1 MKLKRWFKK
10 RFYLPFKYRCI
21 RKNIIKN
28 HGIRDKREIFKLKW
42 KLEEDLLLAER
53 NNHENGMTIIKAKL
67 EIIKYFTYD
76 STSNQSYYK
85 DSGSSM
91 E

>member
-67 EIIKYFTYD
+67 QVINYLTHESSEIQF
-76 STSNQSYYK
+76 YYK
-85 DSGSSM
+85 DSGSHL